1 MYMYAHIIY
10 FIYFYFLF
18 FIFLKNRHL
27 VLKSNQKS
35 NLKYLRKFIEFMKNL
50 TSDVSKISNNI
61 EQEMTKNISSIAIWK
76 IVVEIL
82 EIKLVNIEIFK

>member
-18 FIFLKNRHL
+18 FIFLKNRNL
-27 VLKSNQKS
+27 VIKINQKS
-35 NLKYLRKFIEFMKNL
+35 NLKYLRKLIEFIKNL

-61 EQEMTKNISSIAIWK
+61 EQEMTKNISSITIWK